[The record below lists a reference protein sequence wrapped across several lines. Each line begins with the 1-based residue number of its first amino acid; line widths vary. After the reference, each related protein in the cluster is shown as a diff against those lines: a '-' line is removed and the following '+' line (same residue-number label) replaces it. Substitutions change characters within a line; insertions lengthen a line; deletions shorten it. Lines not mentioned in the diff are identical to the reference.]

1 MAIEHQ
7 TTVAVPLCSVWVR
20 PRATIRAVVDRG
32 ASGTTVL
39 AGIFGLVVALSIVAQ
54 NQNVARSLRFDLIPL
69 PVGFVCGIAFLYVMG
84 ALLRWTGNRLGGS
97 GEGTAVRAAIAYS
110 LVPLILSEALLA
122 LYYIMGERPGQTPPS
137 PEFASALELVG
148 ATLVIWSLPIFFAC
162 LAEVH
167 KFSIWKALGC
177 AGVSLAVLTGAYLVC
192 LAVIFAI
199 SLRYR

>member
-1 MAIEHQ
+1 MAPEHQ
-7 TTVAVPLCSVWVR
+7 TTIAVPLCSVWVR

-32 ASGTTVL
+32 ASGTIVL

-122 LYYIMGERPGQTPPS
+122 LYYFMGEKPGQTL
-137 PEFASALELVG
+137 FASALELVG
-148 ATLVIWSLPIFFAC
+148 ASLVIWSLPIFFVC
-162 LAEVH
+162 LAEAH

-177 AGVSLAVLTGAYLVC
+177 AGVSLAVLTGAFLVC

>member
-1 MAIEHQ
+1 
-7 TTVAVPLCSVWVR
+7 
-20 PRATIRAVVDRG
+20 
-32 ASGTTVL
+32 
-39 AGIFGLVVALSIVAQ
+39 VAQ

-84 ALLRWTGNRLGGS
+84 ALLRWTDNRLGGS

-122 LYYIMGERPGQTPPS
+122 LYYFMGEKPAQKL
-137 PEFASALELVG
+137 FASALELVG
-148 ATLVIWSLPIFFAC
+148 ASLVIWSLPIFFVC

-177 AGVSLAVLTGAYLVC
+177 AGVSLAVLTGAFLVC

>member
-1 MAIEHQ
+1 MAPEHQ
-7 TTVAVPLCSVWVR
+7 RTIAVPLCSVWVR

-84 ALLRWTGNRLGGS
+84 VLLRWTGNRLGGS
-97 GEGTAVRAAIAYS
+97 GEGAAVRAAIAYS

-122 LYYIMGERPGQTPPS
+122 LYYFVWPGQTPPS
-137 PEFASALELVG
+137 SEVAFALELVG
-148 ATLVIWSLPIFFAC
+148 ATLVIWSLPIFFVS

-167 KFSIWKALGC
+167 KFSIWKALAC
-177 AGVSLAVLTGAYLVC
+177 AGISLAVLTVAYLLCV
-192 LAVIFAI
+192 LVIFAVLL
-199 SLRYR
+199 SKR